1 MRKGVLVPVLVVVV
15 GLCTSVGSLGEAIGF
30 GFGGGG
36 AMAFFP
42 DLARVNTFLSENGL
56 DPLEGGFLIGGGG
69 GGRGGVIGEM
79 AFGGMGFGV
88 VAESE
93 GVGRSA
99 ELVVGAGGFDIGFA
113 VGGNDRSVLTL
124 GVVLGGGAAV
134 LDLSFWDVVPMQGG
148 RGVVP
153 VPVETREIGRAF
165 GLILPYVSME
175 AQVLAFVGLE
185 VRIGYLLP
193 IVGIDF
199 GDGVGTP
206 APSLDLSGPFL
217 GFSLVFGGIGDGGTK
232 RGAEKTATS
241 GGSIDLGSA
250 TDLSLENGTGM
261 IRITSYAVAPSQT
274 ASARAVEWE
283 AVRRAPRPQG
293 LSSLQVDVAQTA
305 AGVSMRTVG
314 IGDVDYAIRVP
325 AGTNLDVVSG
335 AGRIEIMSYA
345 GADVSISLGAGEIVL
360 DDIQAASLSVSAGVG
375 SLSLSRTQVS
385 AVTARIGMGEIKL
398 VVLPDVSATIAASVG
413 MGELTIAGFPE
424 VVAPPQGVVRRTLN
438 AVLGAGAAQITLSA
452 GIGQI
457 DIVSGAP

>member
-1 MRKGVLVPVLVVVV
+1 MRKGVLALTCLAALCVSLV
-15 GLCTSVGSLGEAIGF
+15 GLGEGVGF

-42 DLARVNTFLSENGL
+42 DLAGIDTFLSANGL

-69 GGRGGVIGEM
+69 GGRGGVIGGM
-79 AFGGMGFGV
+79 TFGGMGFGI

-93 GVGRSA
+93 GADRSA
-99 ELVVGAGGFDIGFA
+99 ELVVGAGGFDVGFA
-113 VGGNDRSVLTL
+113 VGGSERSVLTL

-153 VPVETREIGRAF
+153 VPVETREIGRVF
-165 GLILPYVSME
+165 GFILPYVSME
-175 AQVLAFVGLE
+175 AQVLGFMGLE
-185 VRIGYLLP
+185 VRMGYLLP
-193 IVGIDF
+193 IVGVDF
-199 GDGVGTP
+199 GDGLGIP

-217 GFSLVFGGIGDGGTK
+217 GFSLVFGGIGDGGAK
-232 RGAEKTATS
+232 RGAERTATS

-250 TDLSLENGTGM
+250 TDLSLENGAGT
-261 IRITSYAVAPSQT
+261 IRITSYVVAPSQT
-274 ASARAVEWE
+274 TSARTLEWE

-293 LSSLQVDVAQTA
+293 LSSLQVDVTQTA
-305 AGVSMRTVG
+305 TGVSLRTVG

-375 SLSLSRTQVS
+375 SLSLSGTQAS
-385 AVTARIGMGEIKL
+385 ELTARIGMGEIRL

-413 MGELTIAGFPE
+413 LGELTIAGFPD
-424 VVAPPQGVVRRTLN
+424 VAAAPQGIVRRTLH
-438 AVLGAGAAQITLSA
+438 AVLGGGTAQVTLSA
-452 GIGQI
+452 GMGEIG
-457 DIVSGAP
+457 IVSAVP

>member
-1 MRKGVLVPVLVVVV
+1 MRKGILALTCLAA
-15 GLCTSVGSLGEAIGF
+15 LCVSLGSLGETMGF

-42 DLARVNTFLSENGL
+42 DLAGIDAFLLENGL

-69 GGRGGVIGEM
+69 SGRGGVIGGM

-93 GVGRSA
+93 GADRSA
-99 ELVVGAGGFDIGFA
+99 ELVVGAGGFDVGFA
-113 VGGNDRSVLTL
+113 VGGSERSVLTL

-153 VPVETREIGRAF
+153 VPVETREIVRAF
-165 GLILPYVSME
+165 GFILPYVSME
-175 AQVLAFVGLE
+175 AQVLGFMGLE

-193 IVGIDF
+193 VVGVDF
-199 GDGVGTP
+199 GDGVGIP

-217 GFSLVFGGIGDGGTK
+217 GFSLVFGGIGGGGANG
-232 RGAEKTATS
+232 GAEKTATS

-250 TDLSLENGTGM
+250 TNLSLENGAGT
-261 IRITSYAVAPSQT
+261 IRITSYVVAPSQT

-305 AGVSMRTVG
+305 TGVSMRTVG
-314 IGDVDYAIRVP
+314 IGDVDYALRVP
-325 AGTNLDVVSG
+325 AGTSLDVVSG

-345 GADVSISLGAGEIVL
+345 GADVSVSLGAGEIVL
-360 DDIQAASLSVSAGVG
+360 DDIQAASLSVTAGVG
-375 SLSLSRTQVS
+375 SLSLSRTHVS
-385 AVTARIGMGEIKL
+385 ELTARVGMGEIQL

-413 MGELTIAGFPE
+413 LGELTIAGFPD
-424 VVAPPQGVVRRTLN
+424 VAAAPQGVVRRTLH
-438 AVLGAGAAQITLSA
+438 AVLGAGTTQITLSA
-452 GIGQI
+452 GMGQI
-457 DIVSGAP
+457 GIVSATP